1 MSKLEVNP
9 VNSKVV
15 KKHFI
20 KGVQRKYGKLV
31 MNGSQHAEWYGRF
44 LQVIKGE

>member
-1 MSKLEVNP
+1 MKKEVKA
-9 VNSKVV
+9 VNGTYV

>member
-1 MSKLEVNP
+1 MKTAVTP
-9 VNSKVV
+9 VNSTYV

-20 KGVQRKYGKLV
+20 KGVQRKYGKLR
-31 MNGSQHAEWYGRF
+31 MNGHAHAEWYGRF

>member
-1 MSKLEVNP
+1 MKTEVKA
-9 VNSKVV
+9 VNSKYV

-31 MNGSQHAEWYGRF
+31 MNGSVYSEWYGRF